1 MINYKKVLAGAL
13 ATSMVMGNS
22 LIVFAADQTGN
33 TSGDGS
39 FEGTAD
45 VPDVFK
51 VTLPTVTS
59 GTFDYIADPEGL
71 ASGSAADKYS
81 GAAFDTGSLFFKT
94 TNPDDNSIKYS
105 STSEKI
111 EVVNKSS
118 IAVDIDVKATV
129 TPVAGINLS
138 ESNTFA
144 TDDKSTSIYLELTD
158 GTEKGVLSNTEEA
171 AISKNIPGAPTA
183 YETKWNSTTSKYE
196 KKEKATIPTDAYDNS
211 KYEFYLTGVSN
222 ANGDWSDASLLPSI
236 DLVWTVEDPTLAPS
250 VTMTPAGLITASN
263 FTSEQNY
270 SYMTLTDSVGS
281 VTALDEGAGTW
292 DWTGYDNGV
301 VTLTLSDG
309 WMSYLAGSTVKITLY
324 LTDDTTKSVTVAIP
338 EATTP

>member
-144 TDDKSTSIYLELTD
+144 TDDKSTSIYLNGILLQASMKRRKKLLFLRMHTIIANMSFILQ
-158 GTEKGVLSNTEEA
+158 VLVMQME
-171 AISKNIPGAPTA
+171 IGLMHH
-183 YETKWNSTTSKYE
+183 Y
-196 KKEKATIPTDAYDNS
+196 
-211 KYEFYLTGVSN
+211 F
-222 ANGDWSDASLLPSI
+222 LLSI
-236 DLVWTVEDPTLAPS
+236 
-250 VTMTPAGLITASN
+250 
-263 FTSEQNY
+263 
-270 SYMTLTDSVGS
+270 
-281 VTALDEGAGTW
+281 
-292 DWTGYDNGV
+292 
-301 VTLTLSDG
+301 
-309 WMSYLAGSTVKITLY
+309 
-324 LTDDTTKSVTVAIP
+324 
-338 EATTP
+338 